1 MINLDA
7 IVQKVQE
14 RAKKEKSCLKE
25 LIDEEVKAALKKEEG
40 EEN

>member
-1 MINLDA
+1 MINLDK
-7 IVQKVQE
+7 IVERVQA